1 MQWKRQINDVN
12 AEKKQKLDRERAK
25 AEVKECTFT
34 PKLIANNEG
43 V

>member
-12 AEKKQKLDRERAK
+12 AEKKQKLDHERAK
-25 AEVKECTFT
+25 AEVKECTFA